1 MAIKATGSLGLEDT
15 LGADR
20 SISAEF
26 GGNDDDNVKLSD
38 YKRGGTYVDNF
49 ASQSDIPNT
58 NSNLKFSIY
67 RGKSALHRLKLSG
80 MSSITDNE
88 FNSQS
93 GGATYNGNIDSQ
105 RFYSGSNRNVNSN
118 VAQHKGCRLN
128 ITWHNNYVQADT
140 SNFTY
145 SENSN
150 GTYRNHTYSAIYG
163 SNNDVAWHD
172 EGSGTSV
179 IEDVRYRIKISSF
192 GYYYSITH
200 SHQPGLTESAM
211 RLMFKN
217 NGHSPRFDTASSIE
231 TVSLTSSSGSMARSK
246 TTAWYYPGLPS
257 AFDGTVKHSMALD
270 IHMDSSYKTNTF
282 NYNSSASVIF
292 KLKQY
297 STFDFE
303 IEVKSGG
310 EWTTH
315 KIRYSEGSNSHNFA
329 SGYYYLGTFS
339 CIMPTVYVKEK
350 TKGVIQASEVRKND
364 YLEGKKDLNGS
375 DEPQWVKV
383 IKEPVSHT
391 REGYYDIEGIHI
403 TGDHPIWMTKGREW
417 VPAGELKPR
426 YPGANG
432 YIEGECNPIYIET
445 NPGHYSVYNQ
455 AAVDAIVDGS
465 NVQNNNNNPVWMT
478 ISGNYARDVN

>member
-1 MAIKATGSLGLEDT
+1 MTIKSTGSLGLEDT

-38 YKRGGTYVDNF
+38 YKRGGTYIDNF
-49 ASQSDIPNT
+49 VVLNDIPTT
-58 NSNLKFSIY
+58 NSNLKFSLY
-67 RGKSALHRLKLSG
+67 RGKTAVEAITLSG
-80 MSSITDNE
+80 ISNITANE
-88 FNSQS
+88 FNGTL
-93 GGATYNGNIDSQ
+93 GGAANNGNIDSQ
-105 RFYSGSNRNVNSN
+105 RFFSFSNTTIGPEIAV
-118 VAQHKGCRLN
+118 HKGCRAN
-128 ITWHNNYVQADT
+128 IDWFSDRVRVRTG
-140 SNFTY
+140 NFTY

-150 GTYRNHTYSAIYG
+150 GTYKSNSYSVAYG
-163 SNNDVAWHD
+163 TDHNRYWADA
-172 EGSGTSV
+172 GSGTSV
-179 IEDVRYRIKISSF
+179 IEDVRYRMHISSF
-192 GYYYSITH
+192 GYYYVINH
-200 SHQPGLTESAM
+200 SHQPGLDESAM
-211 RLMFKN
+211 RLHFKN
-217 NGHSPRFDTASSIE
+217 NGHNPRFDTASSTE
-231 TVSLTSSSGSMARSK
+231 TVSLTASSGSMSRSK
-246 TTAWYYPGLPS
+246 TTDWYYPGVPS
-257 AFDGTVKHSMALD
+257 AYDGTVKHSMALD
-270 IHMDSSYKTNTF
+270 IHMNNSTKTNNF
-282 NYNSSASVIF
+282 NYNSSAQVIF

-297 STFDFE
+297 NSFDFE
-303 IEVKSGG
+303 VQIKSGG
-310 EWTTH
+310 VWTGT
-315 KIRYSEGSNSHNFA
+315 KIRYSDPSNSFNFA

-350 TKGVIQASEVRKND
+350 TKGFIQASEVRKND
-364 YLEGKKDLNGS
+364 YLEGKKDLNGG

-403 TGDHPIWMTKGREW
+403 TGDHPVWITKAREW

-455 AAVDAIVDGS
+455 AAVDVITNGADSRTG
-465 NVQNNNNNPVWMT
+465 PVWMT